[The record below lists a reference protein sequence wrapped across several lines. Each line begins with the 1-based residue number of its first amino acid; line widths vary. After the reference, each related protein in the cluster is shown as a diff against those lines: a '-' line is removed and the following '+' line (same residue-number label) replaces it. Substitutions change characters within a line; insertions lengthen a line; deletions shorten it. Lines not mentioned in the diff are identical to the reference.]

1 MKANYIVECS
11 VDGNLD
17 PYSRKMDA
25 QKDYEASVEQVKQKG
40 HGYVWWVTGDGE
52 EVKFFSLNCR

>member
-11 VDGNLD
+11 VDGALD
-17 PYSRKMDA
+17 GFSTMREA
-25 QKDYEASVEQVKQKG
+25 RQDYDNSVKQVQARG
-40 HGYVWWVTGDGE
+40 YGYVWWVTKDGE